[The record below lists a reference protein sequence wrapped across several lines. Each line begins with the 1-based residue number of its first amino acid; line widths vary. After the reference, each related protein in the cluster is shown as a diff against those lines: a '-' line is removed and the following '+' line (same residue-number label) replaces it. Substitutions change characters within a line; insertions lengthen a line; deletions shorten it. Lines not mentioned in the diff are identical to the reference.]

1 MKTEKMGDAMARRS
15 WGSSFSGDPGAKF
28 SGGKRGP
35 GTKPGED
42 PAYEEDSVRSF
53 YFCISSLAEPLAA
66 ARSGQGRDAVQAR
79 RSAPLTAEDRCENL
93 GEGGKD
99 MVLKDARPG

>member
-1 MKTEKMGDAMARRS
+1 MRTDKTGEARGRPG
-15 WGSSFSGDPGAKF
+15 WGSSFVGDPGAIFLVENGSRARNQRKILPPKE
-28 SGGKRGP
+28 SGG
-35 GTKPGED
+35 
-42 PAYEEDSVRSF
+42 RSF